1 MAIEKEARINLRLE
15 KEKRDLFQ
23 QICKRKAINASELM
37 RQWIDK
43 FIEEHK
49 AER

>member
-1 MAIEKEARINLRLE
+1 MTLEKESRINLRLE
-15 KEKRDLFQ
+15 KEKKDLFQ

-43 FIEEHK
+43 FIEENK
-49 AER
+49 DK